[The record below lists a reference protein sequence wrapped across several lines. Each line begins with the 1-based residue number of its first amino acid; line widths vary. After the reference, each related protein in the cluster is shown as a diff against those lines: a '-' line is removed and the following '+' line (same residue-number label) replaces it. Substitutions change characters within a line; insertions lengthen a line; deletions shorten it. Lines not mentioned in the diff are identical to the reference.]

1 MSNDLI
7 FDIKNKHYIC
17 KKCKIEITTNH
28 PEFENNFDLIE
39 LLMNKDDQVEI
50 NISQNNEGNSISNEE
65 ENSKKRNNSC
75 NNKKFH
81 DIDEYFWKDK
91 NLFDFLSKNIEI
103 QKQINEE
110 LSYLLKQIFDKRYKL
125 YPNNVCS
132 LSEYSS
138 HIKNKVD
145 LYCSE
150 DNEMSIFILY
160 MLYINIPNLFEYV
173 EKVVNFDTMNL
184 QDINTFKEIIYL
196 IGKDIKKIFKT
207 AVNTIDKYSSFKLEN
222 VLISM
227 FNEYL
232 SKQNKSKGPQVIHA
246 ALINERNIFEG
257 LIRDGITTKFTNN
270 IVKWA
275 NDPSDDTIE
284 EKKLIFDED
293 NKIKENS
300 KNDIYIN
307 DENKNYINIENK
319 KIQKCDAIN
328 NIKTSYNS
336 TNCLSKNDNKNGNN
350 NFPIITEKDFNT
362 KDVRKLDLEDLVSY
376 INEPK
381 PNVNH
386 KKKQKKKKKTKKSNK
401 EIEKT
406 KENSNNNNIIEENNE
421 NNIINEDQEIADFK
435 KCIEDFTAKNNR
447 YLYQNKIEP
456 NISKAFIKKL
466 EIN

>member
-257 LIRDGITTKFTNN
+257 LIRDCITTKFTNN

-293 NKIKENS
+293 NKINENS
-300 KNDIYIN
+300 KNDILLIF
-307 DENKNYINIENK
+307 
-319 KIQKCDAIN
+319 
-328 NIKTSYNS
+328 
-336 TNCLSKNDNKNGNN
+336 NCLYKWWK
-350 NFPIITEKDFNT
+350 
-362 KDVRKLDLEDLVSY
+362 
-376 INEPK
+376 
-381 PNVNH
+381 
-386 KKKQKKKKKTKKSNK
+386 
-401 EIEKT
+401 
-406 KENSNNNNIIEENNE
+406 
-421 NNIINEDQEIADFK
+421 
-435 KCIEDFTAKNNR
+435 
-447 YLYQNKIEP
+447 
-456 NISKAFIKKL
+456 
-466 EIN
+466 